1 MSEPIRHQQINKLA
15 EAPTPQNTPAGASS
29 FISRAKPNIGAT
41 ISEEPSST
49 NDKLLSLISDKLG
62 GISLAPPERKL
73 TKKQRNVVRALRVL
87 QRQCDLWEMELEAG
101 VMELEKKCHI
111 KSGPLYE
118 RRRKIVQGI
127 EEPTPEEV
135 EKGLEIEKEEE
146 EDEEDDDT
154 PRLEEIPEEGD
165 EEAKETDDEKK
176 ESDEEAD
183 IKGIPNFWATAL
195 SNVPEISPIINE
207 DDQEALQYLT
217 DIRLEYL
224 EKEKGEELG
233 FKLIF
238 DFAENEFFSN
248 PSLVKTYYYYG
259 PNLGDEYAIHIK
271 DSKGDSISWKSP
283 KSNLT
288 VEITSKKQRNK
299 RTGAFRTVE
308 KEEPKDSFFNF
319 FSPPPSDEF
328 GELDSEENEDFQV
341 DSERGVAIKDMLPRA
356 VDWFTGKALEYND
369 EFDEDDFDDEDDSD
383 YSDDQDDDDDESEE
397 SDGDET
403 SKKPV
408 AANQD
413 CKQQ

>member
-1 MSEPIRHQQINKLA
+1 MSEPIRNQQINKLA

-62 GISLAPPERKL
+62 GISLAPFERKL

-127 EEPTPEEV
+127 EEPTAEEI
-135 EKGLEIEKEEE
+135 EQGLQIEKEEE
-146 EDEEDDDT
+146 EEDEDA

-165 EEAKETDDEKK
+165 EEVKESDDEKK
-176 ESDEEAD
+176 ETDEEAD
-183 IKGIPNFWATAL
+183 VKGIPNFWATAL
-195 SNVPEISPIINE
+195 SNVPEISPIITE
-207 DDQEALQYLT
+207 DDQEALQYLI
-217 DIRLEYL
+217 DVHLEYL

-238 DFAENEFFSN
+238 DFAENDFFSN
-248 PSLVKTYYYYG
+248 SSLVKTYYYHG
-259 PNLGDEYAIHIK
+259 PNLGPDFAIHIK
-271 DSKGDSISWKSP
+271 DSKGDTINWKSP
-283 KSNLT
+283 QRNLT

-308 KEEPKDSFFNF
+308 KEIPKASFFNF

-328 GELDSEENEDFQV
+328 ADMESEENDDFQV

-369 EFDEDDFDDEDDSD
+369 DFDEDDFEDEDDSD
-383 YSDDQDDDDDESEE
+383 YSDDQDDDDDSDE
-397 SDGDET
+397 SDDDEKP
-403 SKKPV
+403 KKHV
-408 AANQD
+408 AVNQD